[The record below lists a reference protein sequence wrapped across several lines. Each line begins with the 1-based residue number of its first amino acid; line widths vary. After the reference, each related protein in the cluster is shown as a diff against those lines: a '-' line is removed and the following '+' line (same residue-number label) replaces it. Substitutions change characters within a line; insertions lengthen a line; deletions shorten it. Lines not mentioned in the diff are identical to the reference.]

1 MVRYFK
7 EVIELPSTFEQL
19 RTTASG
25 NCLRVLVDHLAKT
38 CENQSTVNALLAL
51 KWHYA
56 LGDDQQGLGPTRSNA
71 CEIVAWRFLSRFSE
85 RVALDFCLYEIPE
98 VEAEAAS
105 LLATPGV
112 QPPDPEDN
120 GELAPL
126 LQRITS
132 KDIHGKASNR
142 PTGSTSK
149 RTELLKSLSHLTE
162 GSDENPD
169 PGAADPGSAFQG
181 LNALEIAVVAD
192 AKRFLSQHVV
202 QKILTGIWNGNIV
215 YWDALSLHATKQPRF
230 YQRDMAD
237 PYSRLRVPKYMKC
250 WEVVFFGIFLCLYYG
265 VLVRAR
271 KDNLTLVEGALW
283 FWFSA
288 FLFDELSEW
297 GDAGSIIYTADIWNF
312 FDMIVLGI
320 GFLFIVLSRF
330 LLETS

>member
-1 MVRYFK
+1 MRS
-7 EVIELPSTFEQL
+7 PSLL
-19 RTTASG
+19 RP
-25 NCLRVLVDHLAKT
+25 CLDANDNR
-38 CENQSTVNALLAL
+38 AL

-56 LGDDQQGLGPTRSNA
+56 LDDDQQGLGPTRSNA

-98 VEAEAAS
+98 VEAEAANV
-105 LLATPGV
+105 LATPGV
-112 QPPDPEDN
+112 QPPDPEDQ
-120 GELAPL
+120 GELSPL

-132 KDIHGKASNR
+132 KDINSSGASR

-149 RTELLKSLSHLTE
+149 RNELMKSLARLTE
-162 GSDENPD
+162 DSEDNSDPGGSDP
-169 PGAADPGSAFQG
+169 ASAFQG
-181 LNALEIAVVAD
+181 LNALEIAVVAE

-202 QKILTGIWNGNIV
+202 QKILTGIWNGHIV
-215 YWDALSLHATKQPRF
+215 YWDALSVHATKQPRF
-230 YQRDMAD
+230 YQPDRAD

-265 VLVRAR
+265 VLIKAR
-271 KDNLTLVEGALW
+271 KDDLTGVEAALW
-283 FWFSA
+283 FWFAA

-320 GFLFIVLSRF
+320 GLLFIVMSE
-330 LLETS
+330 LLDRNQGTSS